1 MNLNDFKGLRFGKVT
16 DYFVCGGNNLKTLD
30 SSPREVGG
38 GFWCQ
43 GNPLISLEGAP
54 LKVVEFFRFTNFVS
68 EYNLTAFLKVIK
80 EDRPGV
86 TELLLTHHFFTPEVI
101 KQIIQEDDDFLI
113 NLLRVWNTLY
123 FEKKQDEL
131 TRALPP
137 ETLQK
142 INDLSINKIEQ
153 DDNFCISFCKYWN
166 TPQFKKKQDELTSTL
181 PPEILQK

>member
-1 MNLNDFKGLRFGKVT
+1 MNQYTGLIDVQGNFDCRSMNLNDFKGLRFGKVT

-80 EDRPGV
+80 DC
-86 TELLLTHHFFTPEVI
+86 LLYTSPSP
-101 KQIIQEDDDFLI
+101 
-113 NLLRVWNTLY
+113 R
-123 FEKKQDEL
+123 
-131 TRALPP
+131 
-137 ETLQK
+137 
-142 INDLSINKIEQ
+142 DLS
-153 DDNFCISFCKYWN
+153 
-166 TPQFKKKQDELTSTL
+166 TSRM
-181 PPEILQK
+181 PSSA